1 MKITV
6 KQLKQLIREQV
17 EEAFGVQGEDL
28 INAADTAHDALQ
40 NLLDKMLERKESLAR
55 NGDGDRNL
63 NRAISQVEALLTE
76 FDNVDYVQRREST
89 GTSFSGER
97 IEVPIKRRRRWTNSP
112 LYNSPLYKL
121 DAAHS
126 ERRFSFLETV
136 QKKEDLRVISYL
148 KKTKLF

>member
-1 MKITV
+1 MGLQYLKKQRGYFMKVTV

-40 NLLDKMLERKESLAR
+40 DLLNKMLERKESLAR

-76 FDNVDYVQRREST
+76 FDNVDFVQRREST

-97 IEVPIKRRRRWTNSP
+97 IEVPIKRRRR
-112 LYNSPLYKL
+112 
-121 DAAHS
+121 
-126 ERRFSFLETV
+126 
-136 QKKEDLRVISYL
+136 
-148 KKTKLF
+148 